1 MYITHV
7 LIFLIPILSQND
19 RDDNKNNI
27 AYLSFVW
34 YYRKCI
40 CNIVINRI
48 LCPLRM
54 TLDNPQ
60 SSQYIRILSF
70 CSNQMNKTGMDE
82 PDGVV
87 NFWRYDS
94 HAYVKPYNRPYL
106 FIFVIL
112 AFSYDMYII

>member
-27 AYLSFVW
+27 AYLSFFW

-48 LCPLRM
+48 LSPLRM

-60 SSQYIRILSF
+60 SSQYI
-70 CSNQMNKTGMDE
+70 NQMNKTGMDE

-87 NFWRYDS
+87 NFWRYES
-94 HAYVKPYNRPYL
+94 HVYVKPCYRPYL